1 MKSKDGVRLCRYTHG
16 RGWIPVK
23 EGVDSLSKRELEVM
37 KLLALGV
44 ASTEIAKK
52 LFLSVK
58 TVATYRERI
67 FEKLNLTTLP
77 ELIHY
82 ALHHNVVKNLNE
94 PTKNV
99 LHLPVARTAPR
110 SYSMK

>member
-1 MKSKDGVRLCRYTHG
+1 MKSTREVRLCRYTHG
-16 RGWIPVK
+16 RGWVPVK
-23 EGVDSLSKRELEVM
+23 EGVASLSNRELEVM

-44 ASTEIAKK
+44 PSTEIGKK

-58 TVATYRERI
+58 TIATYRERI

-94 PTKNV
+94 PKKNV
-99 LHLPVARTAPR
+99 LHLPVASR
-110 SYSMK
+110 SYSMR

>member
-1 MKSKDGVRLCRYTHG
+1 MKSPDGVKLCRYTHG

-23 EGVDSLSKRELEVM
+23 EGIDSLSNRELEVM
-37 KLLALGV
+37 KLLAIGM
-44 ASTEIAKK
+44 ASTEIARK

-58 TVATYRERI
+58 TIATYRERI

-77 ELIHY
+77 QLIHY

-94 PTKNV
+94 SKANV
-99 LHLPVARTAPR
+99 LHLPRHRMMA
-110 SYSMK
+110 